1 MTDTL
6 TASPTV
12 AATAPHRTRVD
23 LALLALAL
31 GGFAIGTTEFVTL
44 GLLPEVASGTA
55 TDIPTAGH
63 FVSAYAVGV
72 VVGPPLIALLAARL
86 PRKTVLVALMTW
98 FSVANAASGFA
109 SD

>member
-12 AATAPHRTRVD
+12 AGTAPHRNRVG

-31 GGFAIGTTEFVTL
+31 GGFAIRTTEFVTM

-72 VVGPPLIALLAARL
+72 TSSPIVFRAE
-86 PRKTVLVALMTW
+86 
-98 FSVANAASGFA
+98 
-109 SD
+109 